1 MKFSTKKMV
10 WIGVMAAL
18 SCVATMFLKVEIPT
32 PIGKTMFHFGDVFCL
47 AASMMLGPVA
57 GGLAGG
63 IGMFFA
69 DIFMGWADSAVFTF
83 VFKFIEG
90 FVCGAFAYTL
100 RGRRGNSLVFNVV
113 GSVVGTIE
121 YIILY
126 LGKKFIENFYLHH
139 AALET
144 VLADLAVKGATSS
157 FKGVVSVVV
166 AVALTVLLK
175 KALKK
180 NHIPI

>member
-1 MKFSTKKMV
+1 MV

-47 AASMMLGPVA
+47 AASMLLGPVA

-90 FVCGAFAYTL
+90 FICGIIAYSF
-100 RGRRGNSLVFNVV
+100 RRYGNKLVFNIVGAVSGTVV
-113 GSVVGTIE
+113 
-121 YIILY
+121 YIALY
-126 LGKKFIENFYLHH
+126 LGKKFVENYMLHH
-139 AALET
+139 AAIET
-144 VLADLAVKGATSS
+144 VLADLAVKCTTSS
-157 FKGVVSVVV
+157 FKGIVSVVVSVV
-166 AVALTVLLK
+166 LTVLLK

-180 NHIPI
+180 NRISI

>member
-90 FVCGAFAYTL
+90 FVCGVIAYSFK
-100 RGRRGNSLVFNVV
+100 RHGNKLGFNII
-113 GSVVGTIE
+113 GSVSGTVV
-121 YIILY
+121 YIALY
-126 LGKKFIENFYLHH
+126 LGKKFVENFLLHH
-139 AALET
+139 AAIET
-144 VLADLAVKGATSS
+144 VLADLAVKCTTSS
-157 FKGVVSVVV
+157 IKGVVSVVV
-166 AVALTVLLK
+166 AIVLTVLLK

-180 NHIPI
+180 NHISV

>member
-10 WIGVMAAL
+10 MIGVMAAL

-32 PIGKTMFHFGDVFCL
+32 PLGKAMFHFGDVFCL
-47 AASMMLGPVA
+47 SAAMMLGPVA

-69 DIFMGWADSAVFTF
+69 DIFMGWADSAVFTL

-90 FVCGAFAYTL
+90 FVCGLIAYSFM
-100 RGRRGNSLVFNVV
+100 RKGNKIGFNVV
-113 GSVVGTIE
+113 GAASGTVC
-121 YIILY
+121 YIALY
-126 LGKKFIENFYLHH
+126 LGKNFLEDYLFLQ
-139 AALET
+139 AELGT
-144 VLADLAVKGATSS
+144 VMADISTKLINSATKGLVSVA
-157 FKGVVSVVV
+157 VSVV
-166 AVALTVLLK
+166 LTTLLI

-180 NHIPI
+180 NKIEF

>member
-47 AASMMLGPVA
+47 AASMLLGPIA

-90 FVCGAFAYTL
+90 FICGIIAYSF
-100 RGRRGNSLVFNVV
+100 RRYGNKLVFNIVGAVSGTVV
-113 GSVVGTIE
+113 
-121 YIILY
+121 YIALY
-126 LGKKFIENFYLHH
+126 LGKKFVENYMLHH

-144 VLADLAVKGATSS
+144 VLADLAVKCTTSS
-157 FKGVVSVVV
+157 FKGIVSVVVSVV
-166 AVALTVLLK
+166 LTVLLK

-180 NHIPI
+180 NRISI

>member
-1 MKFSTKKMV
+1 MKITTKKMV

-47 AASMMLGPVA
+47 SAAMLLGPIA

-90 FVCGAFAYTL
+90 FICGIIAYSFK
-100 RGRRGNSLVFNVV
+100 RHGSKLVFNII
-113 GSVVGTIE
+113 GSVSGTVV
-121 YIILY
+121 YIALY
-126 LGKKFIENFYLHH
+126 LGKKFVENFWLHH
-139 AALET
+139 AAFET
-144 VLADLAVKGATSS
+144 VLADLAVKLTTSS
-157 FKGVVSVVV
+157 VKGVVSVVV
-166 AVALTVLLK
+166 AVLFAVLLK

-180 NHIPI
+180 NNISI